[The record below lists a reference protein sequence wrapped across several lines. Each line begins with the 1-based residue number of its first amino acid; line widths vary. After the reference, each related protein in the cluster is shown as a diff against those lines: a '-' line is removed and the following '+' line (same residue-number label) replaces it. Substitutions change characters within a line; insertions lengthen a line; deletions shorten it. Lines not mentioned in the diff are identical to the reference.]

1 MTLPIQRSLMDVLQW
16 LGSQEQ
22 TEGGVGKKKKQVKQQ
37 GTKSITGYG
46 ERLHPKFYSGEK
58 KSPIHTK
65 KQRGFVEFTSTSN
78 FVRLTCLTDNF

>member
-58 KSPIHTK
+58 KKSHPHKKTK
-65 KQRGFVEFTSTSN
+65 RFCRVHKHI
-78 FVRLTCLTDNF
+78 